1 MDKVYAPWRSKY
13 FTKPKGSGCLFCNI
27 QNEKEDAKVGILE
40 RGKHW
45 FIILNTF
52 PYTSGHIMV
61 VANRHINTL
70 REIKKDEGIELIRM
84 IAEAEHA
91 VDSVYHP
98 DGLNIG
104 VNRGSAAGAGITG
117 HLHFHIVPR
126 WVGDTNF
133 MTAIAETRVV
143 SEELNSSY
151 TNLKSYFNK
160 Q

>member
-1 MDKVYAPWRSKY
+1 MDKVYAPWRSEY
-13 FTKPKGSGCLFCNI
+13 FTKPKGSGCLFCNV
-27 QNEKEDAKVGILE
+27 QNEKEDARVGILE
-40 RGKHW
+40 RGQHW

-61 VANRHINTL
+61 VANRHIDTL
-70 REIKKDEGIELIRM
+70 GEINEDEGVELIRM
-84 IAEAEHA
+84 IAKAEHA
-91 VDSVYHP
+91 IDSVYNP
-98 DGLNIG
+98 DGLNVG

-133 MTAIAETRVV
+133 MTSIAETRVI

-151 TNLKSYFNK
+151 TNLKSFFNK
-160 Q
+160 K